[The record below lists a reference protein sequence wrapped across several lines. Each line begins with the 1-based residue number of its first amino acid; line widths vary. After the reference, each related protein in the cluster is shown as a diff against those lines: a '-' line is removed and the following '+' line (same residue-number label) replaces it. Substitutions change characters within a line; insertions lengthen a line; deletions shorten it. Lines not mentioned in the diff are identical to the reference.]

1 MTGVG
6 RGTGEGTGEAMV
18 GVGRSAGEV
27 AVVGERQ
34 PGVRRVGRSLGGLR
48 CGAPGA
54 VAVSAK

>member
-1 MTGVG
+1 MVSVG
-6 RGTGEGTGEAMV
+6 RSAGEGTGEAMV

-34 PGVRRVGRSLGGLR
+34 PGVRGVGRSLGGLR